1 MRIIHTS
8 DWHLG
13 QYFYGKSRANEHQQF
28 LTWLIEQVSLHNID
42 AIIVAGDIFDTSTPP
57 SYAREMYFDFI
68 AKLQGS
74 NCQLIILAGNH
85 DSVAMLSESQAVLAN
100 LSTRVITQVVP
111 ASLSASKLE
120 TDDVGDTGASASAQE
135 PSEQTLPEKKLPE
148 QTLSEKIKTD
158 KALAQQVFPLYDNT
172 GQANAIICAIPFVR
186 PRDVIKSK
194 AGQSASDKQQ
204 NLQQGISDHYQYLYQ
219 HARKLSNAFEQEQ
232 GAGVPI
238 IATGHLTA
246 LGVSVS
252 DSKSDS
258 VRDIYI
264 GSLEAFPASAFPP
277 ADYIALGHIHRAQQV
292 AKSEHIRYCGSPI
305 ALSFD
310 EAKQDKRVLMVE
322 FIEGKLNQ
330 VNEII
335 VPCFQPLYMV
345 KTSIDDLETALQE
358 TLLAFD
364 TRKVAENLADTVN
377 AWLDIEIDNGDHLS
391 DLSKRVSELSVDM
404 PFEVLLVRRCKKA
417 RQRRQ
422 SHLSKLDNSTLSEL
436 SLSEVFDSRLSQLDW
451 QTDEELA
458 RKTRLTQLFTELS
471 VELKQTASVA
481 VQKSDAD
488 KALTTASTGSSEPK
502 ASEVQEAPAMLEKPT
517 PLAVESNVTATAL
530 EQENL

>member
-28 LTWLIEQVSLHNID
+28 LTWLLTQVTKHNID

-57 SYAREMYFDFI
+57 SYAREIYFDFI
-68 AKLQGS
+68 AKLHLT

-85 DSVAMLSESQAVLAN
+85 DSVAMLGESQSVL
-100 LSTRVITQVVP
+100 
-111 ASLSASKLE
+111 ASLSTHVITHVNPL
-120 TDDVGDTGASASAQE
+120 SAGNT
-135 PSEQTLPEKKLPE
+135 EQNKSI
-148 QTLSEKIKTD
+148 LS
-158 KALAQQVFPLYDNT
+158 QQVFPLNNQV
-172 GQANAIICAIPFVR
+172 GEISAIVCAIPFVR
-186 PRDVIKSK
+186 PRDVIKSR

-204 NLQQGISDHYQYLYQ
+204 NLQQAISDHYQNLYK
-219 HARKLSNAFEQEQ
+219 HALELANTIKQDQ
-232 GAGVPI
+232 GCEVPI

-277 ADYIALGHIHRAQQV
+277 ADYIALGHIHRAQKV
-292 AKSEHIRYCGSPI
+292 AKSDHIRYCGSPI

-322 FIEGKLNQ
+322 FTQGKLNQ
-330 VNEII
+330 VKGII

-345 KTSIDDLETALQE
+345 KTSVDELEVSLQN

-364 TRKVAENLADTVN
+364 LYKNKYKEEQEDTEHTGELK

-391 DLSKRVSELSVDM
+391 DLSQRVSELAAGM

-422 SHLSKLDNSTLSEL
+422 AQLSQQDNSTLSEL
-436 SLSEVFDSRLSQLDW
+436 SLAEVFDSRLSQLDW
-451 QTDEELA
+451 QTDEEVA
-458 RKTRLTQLFTELS
+458 RKGRLKQLFSELS
-471 VELKQTASVA
+471 IELTLDN
-481 VQKSDAD
+481 QKTPA
-488 KALTTASTGSSEPK
+488 SEP
-502 ASEVQEAPAMLEKPT
+502 EKPKDQNVKT
-517 PLAVESNVTATAL
+517 EIETQTDKTEVVE
-530 EQENL
+530 QDNL

>member
-28 LTWLIEQVSLHNID
+28 LTWLLAQVTTHNID

-68 AKLQGS
+68 AKLHVTQ
-74 NCQLIILAGNH
+74 CQLVILAGNH
-85 DSVAMLSESQAVLAN
+85 DSVAMLAESQAVLAS
-100 LSTRVITQVVP
+100 LSTRVITQVIP
-111 ASLSASKLE
+111 ASIGEAELANEMHNEVESEIDRTLE
-120 TDDVGDTGASASAQE
+120 SV
-135 PSEQTLPEKKLPE
+135 TLN
-148 QTLSEKIKTD
+148 
-158 KALAQQVFPLYDNT
+158 QQVFPLNNAK
-172 GQANAIICAIPFVR
+172 GQPGAIICAIPFVR
-186 PRDVIKSK
+186 PRDVIKSR
-194 AGQSASDKQQ
+194 AGQSAKDKQQ
-204 NLQQGISDHYQYLYQ
+204 SLQQAISDHYQCLYQ
-219 HARKLSNAFEQEQ
+219 QAVALSKTLAKEQNLPQGEQ
-232 GAGVPI
+232 LPI

-305 ALSFD
+305 PLSFD

-322 FIEGKLNQ
+322 FTAGTIKQ
-330 VNEII
+330 VEALII
-335 VPCFQPLYMV
+335 PCFQPLYMV
-345 KTSIDDLETALQE
+345 KTSVDSLEESLQE
-358 TLLAFD
+358 TLLAFEN
-364 TRKVAENLADTVN
+364 RQIAEQLPASVK

-391 DLSKRVSELSVDM
+391 DLSQRVSELAADM
-404 PFEVLLVRRCKKA
+404 PFEILLVRRCKKA

-422 SHLSKLDNSTLSEL
+422 AQLSQQDNSMLSEL
-436 SLSEVFDSRLSQLDW
+436 SLAEVFDSRLSQLDW
-451 QTDEELA
+451 QTDEEVS
-458 RKTRLTQLFTELS
+458 RKTRLKQLFTEIS
-471 VELKQTASVA
+471 VELASQ
-481 VQKSDAD
+481 QKPANLPAEQNTETLKVKEAD
-488 KALTTASTGSSEPK
+488 QGVNTE
-502 ASEVQEAPAMLEKPT
+502 EV
-517 PLAVESNVTATAL
+517 

>member
-28 LTWLIEQVSLHNID
+28 LTWLLAQVTTHNID

-68 AKLQGS
+68 AKLHMTQ
-74 NCQLIILAGNH
+74 CQLVILAGNH
-85 DSVAMLSESQAVLAN
+85 DSVAMLAESQAVLAS
-100 LSTRVITQVVP
+100 LSTRVITQVIP
-111 ASLSASKLE
+111 ASIGEAELANDIECTL
-120 TDDVGDTGASASAQE
+120 ASA
-135 PSEQTLPEKKLPE
+135 
-148 QTLSEKIKTD
+148 
-158 KALAQQVFPLYDNT
+158 ALNQQVFPLNNAK
-172 GQANAIICAIPFVR
+172 GQPSAIVCAIPFVR

-194 AGQSASDKQQ
+194 AGQSAKDKQQ
-204 NLQQGISDHYQYLYQ
+204 NLQQAISDHYQSLYTQ
-219 HARKLSNAFEQEQ
+219 AVALSAELAKELKLEQ
-232 GAGVPI
+232 GEQLPI

-305 ALSFD
+305 PLSFD

-322 FIEGKLNQ
+322 FTSDKLNQ
-330 VNEII
+330 VEELI

-345 KTSIDDLETALQE
+345 KTSVDALETSLKE
-358 TLLAFD
+358 TLVAFESRQVKD
-364 TRKVAENLADTVN
+364 GLPVSIK
-377 AWLDIEIDNGDHLS
+377 AWLDIEIDNGDHLT
-391 DLSKRVSELSVDM
+391 DLSQRVSELAVDM

-422 SHLSKLDNSTLSEL
+422 SQGPQQDNSMLSEL
-436 SLSEVFDSRLSQLDW
+436 SLTEVFDSRLSQLDW
-451 QTDEELA
+451 QTDEEIA
-458 RKTRLTQLFTELS
+458 RKTRLSQLFTEIS
-471 VELKQTASVA
+471 VELACQHKTANLHAEQSTETVNIKA
-481 VQKSDAD
+481 AD
-488 KALTTASTGSSEPK
+488 QCVKTE
-502 ASEVQEAPAMLEKPT
+502 EV
-517 PLAVESNVTATAL
+517 

>member
-28 LTWLIEQVSLHNID
+28 LTWLLTQVGRHNID

-68 AKLQGS
+68 AKLHVL

-85 DSVAMLSESQAVLAN
+85 DSVAMLAESKTVLAS
-100 LSTRVITQVVP
+100 LSTRVITQVIP
-111 ASLSASKLE
+111 TSIDENELCEASTKTN
-120 TDDVGDTGASASAQE
+120 TDTN
-135 PSEQTLPEKKLPE
+135 
-148 QTLSEKIKTD
+148 
-158 KALAQQVFPLYDNT
+158 KAIAQQVFPLVNAK
-172 GQANAIICAIPFVR
+172 GQASAIICAIPFVR
-186 PRDVIKSK
+186 PRDVIKSR
-194 AGQSASDKQQ
+194 AGQSAKDKQQ
-204 NLQQGISDHYQYLYQ
+204 SLQQAISDHYQSLYQ
-219 HARKLSNAFEQEQ
+219 HAVALGKKLVKEQCKDLGLAQGEQ
-232 GAGVPI
+232 LPI

-246 LGVSVS
+246 LGVSVT

-277 ADYIALGHIHRAQQV
+277 ADYIALGHIHRAQKI

-305 ALSFD
+305 PLSFD

-322 FIEGKLNQ
+322 FSSGKLNK
-330 VNEII
+330 VTEII

-345 KTSIDDLETALQE
+345 KTSVDALEASLKD
-358 TLLAFD
+358 TLIAFES
-364 TRKVAENLADTVN
+364 RQVADELPASIK
-377 AWLDIEIDNGDHLS
+377 AWLDIEIDNSDHLS
-391 DLSKRVSELSVDM
+391 DLSQRVSELANDM

-422 SHLSKLDNSTLSEL
+422 AQLSQQDNSVLSEL
-436 SLSEVFDSRLSQLDW
+436 SLNEVFDSRLSQFDW
-451 QTDEELA
+451 QTEEEIA
-458 RKTRLTQLFTELS
+458 RKTRLTQLFTEIS
-471 VELKQTASVA
+471 VELACQQKQANLP
-481 VQKSDAD
+481 AD
-488 KALTTASTGSSEPK
+488 KNTETVKIKEADQGVK
-502 ASEVQEAPAMLEKPT
+502 AKEV
-517 PLAVESNVTATAL
+517 
-530 EQENL
+530 EQEKL

>member
-28 LTWLIEQVSLHNID
+28 LTWLLTQVTKHNID

-57 SYAREMYFDFI
+57 SYAREIYFDFI
-68 AKLQGS
+68 AKLHLT

-85 DSVAMLSESQAVLAN
+85 DSVAMLGESQSVL
-100 LSTRVITQVVP
+100 
-111 ASLSASKLE
+111 ASLS
-120 TDDVGDTGASASAQE
+120 THVITHVIP
-135 PSEQTLPEKKLPE
+135 PSSGNTEQNKSI
-148 QTLSEKIKTD
+148 LS
-158 KALAQQVFPLYDNT
+158 QQVFPLNN
-172 GQANAIICAIPFVR
+172 QAGEISAIVCAIPFVR
-186 PRDVIKSK
+186 PRDVIKSR

-204 NLQQGISDHYQYLYQ
+204 NLQQAISDHYQNLYK
-219 HARKLSNAFEQEQ
+219 HALELANTIKQDQ
-232 GAGVPI
+232 GCEVPI

-277 ADYIALGHIHRAQQV
+277 ADYIALGHIHRAQKI
-292 AKSEHIRYCGSPI
+292 AKSDHIRYCGSPI

-322 FIEGKLNQ
+322 FTHGKLNQ
-330 VNEII
+330 VKEII

-345 KTSIDDLETALQE
+345 KTSVDELEVSLQN

-364 TRKVAENLADTVN
+364 LYKNKYKEEQDDTEHTSGLK

-391 DLSKRVSELSVDM
+391 DLSQRVSELAADM

-422 SHLSKLDNSTLSEL
+422 AQLSQQDNSTLSEL
-436 SLSEVFDSRLSQLDW
+436 SLAEVFDSRLSQLDW
-451 QTDEELA
+451 QTDEEEA
-458 RKTRLTQLFTELS
+458 RKGRLKQLFSELS
-471 VELKQTASVA
+471 IELTLDN
-481 VQKSDAD
+481 QKTEA
-488 KALTTASTGSSEPK
+488 SEP
-502 ASEVQEAPAMLEKPT
+502 EKPKEQNAKAEIET
-517 PLAVESNVTATAL
+517 QTGKTEVVE
-530 EQENL
+530 QDNL